1 LEHLVTGRLGK
12 AMKLHFLGTSGYH
25 PTRTRNTACLMLPE
39 LGIVLDAGSG
49 LFRARDLLCTSE
61 LQIYLTHTHLD
72 HVVGLTYLLDV
83 LHGGPV
89 RQVTVHCDPEKRS
102 AITDH
107 LFHHRLFPVLPPFD
121 LADLQPGVASAPGTG
136 RLTVFPLRHPG
147 GSLGFRFDWPGHSLA
162 YVTDTTAAADAA
174 YLPFLQGVDL
184 LVHECYFPDGYEDRA
199 ELTGHSCLTPVA
211 EVARAA
217 NVGELVLVHLNPL
230 DETDDLLDLESVA
243 GIFPRIRLA
252 RDEDVVEF

>member
-1 LEHLVTGRLGK
+1 
-12 AMKLHFLGTSGYH
+12 MKLHFLGTAGYH

-49 LFRARDLLCTSE
+49 LFRARDLLCTPE

-83 LHGGPV
+83 LHQRAV
-89 RQVTVHCDPEKRS
+89 RQVKVFCDPEKQS
-102 AITDH
+102 AITEH
-107 LFHHRLFPVLPPFD
+107 LFHHRLFPVRPPFE
-121 LADLQPGVASAPGTG
+121 LADLMPGVQPAPGTG
-136 RLTVFPLRHPG
+136 RLTVFPLKHPG
-147 GSLGFRFDWPGHSLA
+147 GSLGFRFDWQGHSLA
-162 YVTDTTAAADAA
+162 YVTDTTAAVDAA
-174 YLPFLQGVDL
+174 YLPHLRGVDL

-217 NVGELVLVHLNPL
+217 GVGQLVLVHLNPL
-230 DETDDLLDLESVA
+230 DESDDLLDLGIVE
-243 GIFPRIRLA
+243 GIFPGIRLA
-252 RDEDVVEF
+252 RDGDIIEF